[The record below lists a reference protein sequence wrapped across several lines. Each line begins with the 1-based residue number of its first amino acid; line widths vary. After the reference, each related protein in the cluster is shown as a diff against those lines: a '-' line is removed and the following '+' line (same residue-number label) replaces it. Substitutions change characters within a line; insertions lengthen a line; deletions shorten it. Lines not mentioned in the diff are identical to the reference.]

1 MSDNIKITKYRD
13 NIDFI
18 EIKVNELT
26 YTFCNYGASL
36 YSLHFD
42 NDPLIMEIKD
52 KEVFLSNPQFYN
64 KTLGVVAGRIPS
76 HIELNNEEFHLKED
90 GDNPFS
96 LHGGKLDSIS
106 YKVFKYKIKE
116 SLKSINLIFSISP
129 RKGENGFPGK
139 VNIKITY
146 VLDKLTSKFKIKL
159 EGNAKE
165 DTLLNLSNHIY
176 WNLNSENINDYSLKF
191 NASNI
196 LDIESN
202 LLPRGI
208 INTPNYLNFHHKRK
222 LKGVLDIVSKKDIGT
237 IDNTFIFDNDIN
249 KVELS
254 NDKYIIKMKT
264 DLDAMNI
271 YADSSLTPIEF
282 INNKD
287 FKERRAIALEPQH
300 NVYPYT
306 NLILRKNEKD
316 KHYIEYKIVRRSKKH
331 D

>member
-18 EIKVNELT
+18 EIKVNELN
-26 YTFCNYGASL
+26 YVFSNYGASL
-36 YSLHFD
+36 YSLHYEE
-42 NDPLIMEIKD
+42 DPLIMEIKD
-52 KEVFLSNPQFYN
+52 KEVFLNNPQFYN

-76 HIELNNEEFHLKED
+76 HIHLNNKEYHLKED

-116 SLKSINLIFSISP
+116 SNSKIDIIFSISP

-139 VNIKITY
+139 VNIKIIY
-146 VLDKLTSKFKIKL
+146 ELSKVSNKFKIKL
-159 EGNAKE
+159 EGYAKE
-165 DTLLNLSNHIY
+165 DTILNLSNHIY
-176 WNLNSENINDYSLKF
+176 WNLASKDINDYSLKF
-191 NASNI
+191 NASHI

-202 LLPRGI
+202 LLPCEVI
-208 INTPNYLNFHHKRK
+208 DTPNYLNFNHKRK

-254 NDKYIIKMKT
+254 NDKYIIRMKT

-271 YADSSLTPIEF
+271 YCDSSLTPIEF
-282 INNKD
+282 TNSSE
-287 FKERRAIALEPQH
+287 FKERRAIALEPEH

-306 NLILRKNEKD
+306 NLILKKGEKD
-316 KHYIEYKIVRRSKKH
+316 KHYIEYKITRRDK
-331 D
+331 

>member
-1 MSDNIKITKYRD
+1 MSDNIKITNYRD

-18 EIKVNELT
+18 EIKVNDLN
-26 YTFCNYGASL
+26 YVFSSYGASL
-36 YSLHFD
+36 YSLYYQ

-52 KEVFLSNPQFYN
+52 KEVFLNNPQFYN

-76 HIELNNEEFHLKED
+76 YIQLINKEYHLKED

-116 SLKSINLIFSISP
+116 SSKSINVIFSISP
-129 RKGENGFPGK
+129 RKGDNGFPGK

-146 VLDKLTSKFKIKL
+146 VLDKLTSKFKIIL
-159 EGNAKE
+159 EGNSKE

-176 WNLNSENINDYSLKF
+176 WNLASKDINNYSLKF
-191 NASNI
+191 NASHI

-202 LLPRGI
+202 LLPKGVI
-208 INTPNYLNFHHKRK
+208 DTPNYLNFSHKRK
-222 LKGVLDIVSKKDIGT
+222 LKGVLDIVSKKEIGT
-237 IDNTFIFDNDIN
+237 IDNTFIFDEKIN

-264 DLDAMNI
+264 DYEAMNI

-306 NLILRKNEKD
+306 NLILKKGNKD
-316 KHYIEYKIVRRSKKH
+316 KHIIEYKITRRSK
-331 D
+331 

>member
-1 MSDNIKITKYRD
+1 MSDNIKITNYRD

-18 EIKVNELT
+18 EIKVNELN
-26 YTFCNYGASL
+26 YVFCSLGASM
-36 YSLHFD
+36 YSLHFE
-42 NDPLIMEIKD
+42 NDPLIMEIKER
-52 KEVFLSNPQFYN
+52 EVFLNNPQFYN

-76 HIELNNEEFHLKED
+76 QVELNNQEYHLKED

-116 SLKSINLIFSISP
+116 SNNKIDLIFSISP

-139 VNIKITY
+139 VNIKVIY
-146 VLDKLTSKFKIKL
+146 ELSKVSNKFKIKL
-159 EGNAKE
+159 EGYAKE

-176 WNLNSENINDYSLKF
+176 WNLNSLDINDYSLKF

-202 LLPRGI
+202 LLPKGI
-208 INTPNYLNFHHKRK
+208 INTPNYLNFNHKRK
-222 LKGVLDIVSKKDIGT
+222 LKGVLDIVSKKEIGT
-237 IDNTFIFDNDIN
+237 IDNTFIFDSKIN

-254 NDKYIIKMKT
+254 NDKYVIKMKT
-264 DLDAMNI
+264 DYEAMNI
-271 YADSSLTPIEF
+271 YCDSSLTPIEF
-282 INNKD
+282 TNNKD

-306 NLILRKNEKD
+306 NLILNKGNKD
-316 KHYIEYKIVRRSKKH
+316 KHYIEYKIVRRDK
-331 D
+331 